1 MDEADRKV
9 LAEGEDKNPQSRCN
23 WYALYTKPHKEYLV
37 QEVLLNC
44 GVETYLPQIAVVV
57 RRRDR
62 RSMKPFLPQYL
73 FAYFDPNAQRFADV
87 CWTPGLRC
95 IVSAGGRPVVVPDEV
110 VMYLR
115 RRLEHMATTD
125 VPDAPF
131 KKGEVIRIAH
141 GPLEGLEA
149 IFDQQITPKGRVLV
163 FLNVMSRLVKAE
175 LDLEDLI

>member
-1 MDEADRKV
+1 MDETVGQVRSEEERQKSQ
-9 LAEGEDKNPQSRCN
+9 LRRH

-37 QEVLLNC
+37 QEVLASN
-44 GVETYLPQIAVVV
+44 GVEIYLPQIPVVV

-73 FAYFDPNAQRFADV
+73 FAYFDPDEQRYADI
-87 CWTPGLRC
+87 CWTPGLRR
-95 IVSAGGRPVVVPDEV
+95 IVSAGGRPLIVPDEV

-115 RRLEHMATTD
+115 RRLETMQVTD
-125 VPDAPF
+125 VPDVPF
-131 KKGEVIRIAH
+131 KKGEVIRITR

-149 IFDQQITPKGRVLV
+149 IFDEQITPKGRVLV
-163 FLNVMSRLVKAE
+163 FLNAMSRLVKTE

>member
-1 MDEADRKV
+1 MVAADGKV
-9 LAEGEDKNPQSRCN
+9 LPGEEDKKSQLRRN

-37 QEVLLNC
+37 QEVLRNN
-44 GVETYLPQIAVVV
+44 GIEAYLPQIAVVV

-73 FAYFDPNAQRFADV
+73 FAYFDPDEQRFADV
-87 CWTPGLRC
+87 CWTPGLRR
-95 IVSAGGRPVVVPDEV
+95 IVSTGGRPVVVPDEV

-115 RRLEHMATTD
+115 RRLEHMETTD

-131 KKGEVIRIAH
+131 KKGEVIRIAR

-163 FLNVMSRLVKAE
+163 LLNVMSRLVKTE

>member
-1 MDEADRKV
+1 MDEADGQGR
-9 LAEGEDKNPQSRCN
+9 LEGQSQKAQLRRN

-37 QEVLLNC
+37 QEVLRNN
-44 GVETYLPQIAVVV
+44 GIETYIPQIAVVV

-73 FAYFDPNAQRFADV
+73 FAHFDPNEQPFVDV
-87 CWTPGLRC
+87 CWTPGLRH
-95 IVSAGGRPVVVPDEV
+95 IVSAGGNPVVVPDEV

-115 RRLEHMATTD
+115 RRLEHMQTTD

-131 KKGEVIRIAH
+131 QKGEVIRIAR

-163 FLNVMSRLVKAE
+163 FLNVMSRLVKTE
-175 LDLEDLI
+175 LDLEDLL

>member
-1 MDEADRKV
+1 MVAAD
-9 LAEGEDKNPQSRCN
+9 AEVWSKRENEKSQLHYQ

-37 QEVLLNC
+37 QEVLCHN
-44 GVETYLPQIAVVV
+44 GVETYLPQVAVAI

-73 FAYFDPNAQRFADV
+73 FAYFNPDEQRFADV
-87 CWTPGLRC
+87 CWTPGLRR
-95 IVSAGGRPVVVPDEV
+95 IVSAGGRPVAVPDEV

-115 RRLEHMATTD
+115 RRLENMQTTD

-131 KKGEVIRIAH
+131 KKGEVIRIAR

-149 IFDQQITPKGRVLV
+149 IFDQQITPKGRVL
-163 FLNVMSRLVKAE
+163 
-175 LDLEDLI
+175 

>member
-1 MDEADRKV
+1 
-9 LAEGEDKNPQSRCN
+9 LHCN

-37 QEVLLNC
+37 QEVLRNN
-44 GVETYLPQIAVVV
+44 GMETFLPQIAVAV

-73 FAYFDPNAQRFADV
+73 FAYFNPEEQRFADV

-95 IVSAGGRPVVVPDEV
+95 IVSAGGRPVAVPDEV

-115 RRLEHMATTD
+115 RRLENMQMTD
-125 VPDAPF
+125 VPDSPF
-131 KKGEVIRIAH
+131 KKGEVIRIVR

-163 FLNVMSRLVKAE
+163 FLNMMSRLVKTE
-175 LDLEDLI
+175 LDLEDII

>member
-1 MDEADRKV
+1 MVTASDKV
-9 LAEGEDKNPQSRCN
+9 WTEVEKQKS
-23 WYALYTKPHKEYLV
+23 WYTLYTKPHKEYLV
-37 QEVLLNC
+37 QEMLRNN
-44 GVETYLPQIAVVV
+44 GIETYLPQIAVVV

-73 FAYFDPNAQRFADV
+73 FAYFNPNEQRFADV
-87 CWTPGLRC
+87 CWTPGLRR

-115 RRLEHMATTD
+115 RRLENMQTTD
-125 VPDAPF
+125 VPDSPF
-131 KKGEVIRIAH
+131 KKGEVIRIAR

-149 IFDQQITPKGRVLV
+149 VFDQQITPKGRVLV
-163 FLNVMSRLVKAE
+163 FLNVMSRLVKTE

>member
-1 MDEADRKV
+1 MVAVNGEVRS
-9 LAEGEDKNPQSRCN
+9 EGENKKSQLHRN

-37 QEVLLNC
+37 QEVLRNN
-44 GVETYLPQIAVVV
+44 GVETYLPQIVKTV

-73 FAYFDPNAQRFADV
+73 FARFDPDEQHFTNV
-87 CWTPGLRC
+87 CWTPGLRR

-110 VMYLR
+110 VVYLR
-115 RRLEHMATTD
+115 GRLENMQTTD
-125 VPDAPF
+125 GPDAPF
-131 KKGEVIRIAH
+131 EKGEVVRITR
-141 GPLEGLEA
+141 GPLEGIEA

-163 FLNVMSRLVKAE
+163 FLNVMSRLVKTE

>member
-1 MDEADRKV
+1 MVAVNGDV
-9 LAEGEDKNPQSRCN
+9 QLEGENTQLHRN

-37 QEVLLNC
+37 QEVLRNN
-44 GVETYLPQIAVVV
+44 GVETYLPQIAVAV

-73 FAYFDPNAQRFADV
+73 FAYFDPDGQHFANV
-87 CWTPGLRC
+87 RWTPGLRR

-115 RRLEHMATTD
+115 RRLENMETTD

-131 KKGEVIRIAH
+131 KKGEVIRITR

-163 FLNVMSRLVKAE
+163 LLNVMSRLVKTE

>member
-1 MDEADRKV
+1 MVAV
-9 LAEGEDKNPQSRCN
+9 NGEVHSEEESKKAQLRRH
-23 WYALYTKPHKEYLV
+23 WYALYTKPHKEYFV
-37 QEVLLNC
+37 REVLRNN

-73 FAYFDPNAQRFADV
+73 FAYFDPDEQHFADI
-87 CWTPGLRC
+87 CWTPGLRR

-115 RRLEHMATTD
+115 RRLENMQTTD
-125 VPDAPF
+125 VLDSPF
-131 KKGEVIRIAH
+131 KKGDVIRIAR
-141 GPLEGLEA
+141 GSLEGLEA

-163 FLNVMSRLVKAE
+163 LLNVMSRLVKTE

>member
-1 MDEADRKV
+1 MVAVDEEV
-9 LAEGEDKNPQSRCN
+9 WSEGENKKSQLRRN

-37 QEVLLNC
+37 QEVLHHN

-62 RSMKPFLPQYL
+62 RSMKPFLLQYL
-73 FAYFDPNAQRFADV
+73 FAYFDPDEQRFADV

-115 RRLEHMATTD
+115 RRLETMQTTD
-125 VPDAPF
+125 GLDAPF
-131 KKGEVIRIAH
+131 KKGEVLRIAR

-163 FLNVMSRLVKAE
+163 FLNVMSRLVKTE

>member
-1 MDEADRKV
+1 MVAVDDEVRS
-9 LAEGEDKNPQSRCN
+9 EGENKKSQLHCN

-37 QEVLLNC
+37 QEVLRNN
-44 GVETYLPQIAVVV
+44 GMETFLPQIAVAV

-73 FAYFDPNAQRFADV
+73 FAYFNPEEQRFADV
-87 CWTPGLRC
+87 CWTPGLRR
-95 IVSAGGRPVVVPDEV
+95 IVSAGGRPVAVPDEV

-115 RRLEHMATTD
+115 RRLENMQMTD
-125 VPDAPF
+125 VPDSPF
-131 KKGEVIRIAH
+131 KKGEVIRIVR

-163 FLNVMSRLVKAE
+163 FLNMMSRLVKTE
-175 LDLEDLI
+175 LDLEDII

>member
-1 MDEADRKV
+1 MVAV
-9 LAEGEDKNPQSRCN
+9 NGEVCSENENTKSQLHCN

-37 QEVLLNC
+37 QEVLRNN
-44 GVETYLPQIAVVV
+44 GIETYLPQIAVAV

-73 FAYFDPNAQRFADV
+73 FANLDPNEQHFANV
-87 CWTPGLRC
+87 RWTPGLRR
-95 IVSAGGRPVVVPDEV
+95 IVSAGGHPVVVPDEV

-115 RRLEHMATTD
+115 RRLENMQTTD
-125 VPDAPF
+125 VPDTPF
-131 KKGEVIRIAH
+131 KKGEVIRITR

-149 IFDQQITPKGRVLV
+149 VFDQQITPKGRVLV
-163 FLNVMSRLVKAE
+163 LLNVMSRLVKTE

>member
-1 MDEADRKV
+1 MDEADEQVRS
-9 LAEGEDKNPQSRCN
+9 EGQSKKARSKRN
-23 WYALYTKPHKEYLV
+23 WYALYAKPHKEYLV
-37 QEVLLNC
+37 QEVLSTN
-44 GVETYLPQIAVVV
+44 GIETYLPQIPVVV

-73 FAYFDPNAQRFADV
+73 FAHFDPDEQRFADIS
-87 CWTPGLRC
+87 WTPGLRR

-115 RRLEHMATTD
+115 RRLENMQETD
-125 VPDAPF
+125 VLDAPF
-131 KKGEVIRIAH
+131 KKGEVIRITH

-163 FLNVMSRLVKAE
+163 FLNVMSRLVKTE

>member
-1 MDEADRKV
+1 MVAADKKV
-9 LAEGEDKNPQSRCN
+9 RSEGENKKS
-23 WYALYTKPHKEYLV
+23 WYVLYTKPHKEYLV
-37 QEVLLNC
+37 QEVLRHN
-44 GVETYLPQIAVVV
+44 GIETYLPQIAVVV

-73 FAYFDPNAQRFADV
+73 FANFDPKIQHFTDI
-87 CWTPGLRC
+87 CWTPGLRR

-110 VMYLR
+110 VMYLC
-115 RRLEHMATTD
+115 RRLENMETTD
-125 VPDAPF
+125 VPDSPF
-131 KKGEVIRIAH
+131 KKGEVVRITR

-163 FLNVMSRLVKAE
+163 FLNVMSRLVKTE

>member
-1 MDEADRKV
+1 MDEADIQV
-9 LAEGEDKNPQSRCN
+9 CADGESKQVQSHRN

-37 QEVLLNC
+37 QEVLRNS
-44 GVETYLPQIAVVV
+44 GIETYIPQIAVVV

-73 FAYFDPNAQRFADV
+73 FAYFDPGEQRFADV
-87 CWTPGLRC
+87 CWTPGLRR
-95 IVSAGGRPVVVPDEV
+95 IVSAGGRPVIVPDEV

-115 RRLEHMATTD
+115 RRLEHMQVTD
-125 VPDAPF
+125 VFDAPF
-131 KKGEVIRIAH
+131 KKGEVIRIAR

-163 FLNVMSRLVKAE
+163 FLNVMSRLVKTE
-175 LDLEDLI
+175 LDLEDLL

>member
-1 MDEADRKV
+1 MVAIDEEARSKRENEKSQ
-9 LAEGEDKNPQSRCN
+9 LRCR
-23 WYALYTKPHKEYLV
+23 WYALYTNPHKEYLV
-37 QEVLLNC
+37 QEVLRNN
-44 GVETYLPQIAVVV
+44 GVETFLPQIAVVV

-73 FAYFDPNAQRFADV
+73 FAYFNPNEHRFADV
-87 CWTPGLRC
+87 CWTPGLRR

-115 RRLEHMATTD
+115 RRLETMQMTD
-125 VPDAPF
+125 VSDAPF
-131 KKGEVIRIAH
+131 KKGEVIRIAR

-163 FLNVMSRLVKAE
+163 FLNVMSRLVKTE
-175 LDLEDLI
+175 LNLEDIL

>member
-1 MDEADRKV
+1 MTVTD
-9 LAEGEDKNPQSRCN
+9 GESNKPQSHCN
-23 WYALYTKPHKEYLV
+23 WYALYTKPHKEHLV
-37 QEVLLNC
+37 QEVLSSN
-44 GVETYLPQIAVVV
+44 GVKIYLPQIPVVV

-73 FAYFDPNAQRFADV
+73 FAYFDPNEQHFADV
-87 CWTPGLRC
+87 CWTPGLRR

-115 RRLEHMATTD
+115 RRLETMQEID

-131 KKGEVIRIAH
+131 KKGEVIRIPR
-141 GPLEGLEA
+141 GPLEGIEA

-163 FLNVMSRLVKAE
+163 FLNVMSRLVKTE
-175 LDLEDLI
+175 LDLEDLL

>member
-1 MDEADRKV
+1 MAV
-9 LAEGEDKNPQSRCN
+9 TEGESKKSQSRRT

-37 QEVLLNC
+37 QEVLSNN
-44 GVETYLPQIAVVV
+44 GVEIYLPQIPVVV

-73 FAYFDPNAQRFADV
+73 FACFDPDEQHFSDI
-87 CWTPGLRC
+87 CWTPGLRR

-115 RRLEHMATTD
+115 RRLENMQVMD
-125 VPDAPF
+125 VPDSPF
-131 KKGEVIRIAH
+131 KKGEVIRITR

-149 IFDQQITPKGRVLV
+149 IFDEQITPKGRVLV
-163 FLNVMSRLVKAE
+163 FLNVMSRLVRTE